1 MFRLLISTLILM
13 NAISGFAQYGRI
25 GKSEMSTFKDAIT
38 GVEIT
43 ILTDTMKNDRFLY
56 QTDPMWTCDGKYLM
70 FRSSSRSDEMVESKD
85 REGNLKQWR
94 ATQLYLIEI
103 ATGNIIQITTGKDT
117 GSGFLANRSNKLFLN
132 RKVNDNWNMYVID
145 LDQFL
150 ADVKDSKI
158 PTAKPQKR
166 KTAKSKDIKT
176 SYETFIGTFPK
187 EMGRPGGFCINSE
200 DDWAYITVERDGTQ
214 EEIERMNKN
223 AFLPES
229 NQPVKIKP
237 TLGGVRKMNLK
248 TGQVEKVCDVEFRV
262 GHIQASRFRGDEIV
276 FCNET
281 GGDAFQRMWFVKSDG
296 TNLKPLYKET
306 PLDWVTHETFASED
320 YVYFNILGFQPRLRK
335 QAHGIFRINLRNDDV
350 DVLGQVE
357 TSSPAGVDNKML
369 GGKGFWH
376 CNASRDNRWSCGD
389 TFAGSV
395 WIINNSTG
403 ERIQIASDCKMKP
416 DHAQPFFSPDGTK
429 LCFQSGH
436 FTNGKRLN
444 LMMVD
449 LTKVKGWTPSAQGQK
464 MTDAN
469 TPLHFMQPDY
479 KIPYTLPTAENI
491 KTSLDRVLNYV
502 DANTPIGM
510 RTPDELVRGA
520 FRLTSYEWGVTYSG
534 MLKVAQITGDKA
546 YMEYATKRMSF
557 LAEQTPHFQSLLKK
571 GEKIDGQMRQVIEP
585 KALDDAGAVCA
596 SMIKAQRMDANLELK
611 PLIDNYMDFILNKEF
626 RLEDGIL
633 ARNRPQY
640 HSVWLDDMFMGIPP
654 MAFYGKFDEAA
665 KQIKLFKKRMWL
677 EDKQLFRHGWVES
690 MDPHPAFFWARAN
703 GWALLTMT
711 EVLDEL
717 PTNHPDRA
725 EILQLY
731 KKHVEGLVRL
741 QSSEGFWHQL
751 LDKSDSYLETSATAI
766 YVYCIAHG
774 INEGWLNA
782 KTYGA
787 STILGW
793 NAVNS
798 KINSEGQVEGT
809 CVGTGMGFEPAFY
822 YYRPVSPYAAHGYG
836 PVLLAGAEVIRLIHK
851 QHLRLNDSA
860 IHFYSSEP
868 TSKAGIFH
876 VEKE

>member
-1 MFRLLISTLILM
+1 MIRLFIFVFMLM
-13 NAISGFAQYGRI
+13 NAISGFAQYGKI
-25 GKSEMSTFKDAIT
+25 GKSEMQAFKDAVT
-38 GVEIT
+38 GVEMT
-43 ILTDTMKNDRFLY
+43 MLTDTMKNDRFLY
-56 QTDPMWTCDGKYLM
+56 QTDPMWTSDGKYLL
-70 FRSSSRSDEMVESKD
+70 FRSSSRSDEMVEAKD
-85 REGNLKQWR
+85 RDGNPRKWP
-94 ATQLYLIEI
+94 ATQLYLIEM
-103 ATGNIIQITTGKDT
+103 ATGNIIQITSGTNT

-132 RKVNDNWNMYVID
+132 RKVKDDWNMYVID

-150 ADVKDSKI
+150 ADAKAGKVK
-158 PTAKPQKR
+158 KPGK
-166 KTAKSKDIKT
+166 
-176 SYETFIGTFPK
+176 YELLIGTFPK

-200 DDWAYITVERDGTQ
+200 DDWAYITVEREGTQ
-214 EEIERMNKN
+214 EEKDRMNKN

-229 NQPVKIKP
+229 NQPIKITP
-237 TLGGVRKMNLK
+237 ILAGIRKMNLK

-296 TNLKPLYKET
+296 SNLKPLYKET

-357 TSSPAGVDNKML
+357 TSTPAVIDDKML

-376 CNASRDNRWSCGD
+376 CNASRDNSWSCGD

-395 WIINNSTG
+395 WIINNQTG

-429 LCFQSGH
+429 LCFQSGL
-436 FTNGKRLN
+436 FSNGKRLT

-449 LTKVKGWTPSAQGQK
+449 LTKVKGFVLPPSAKGK

-469 TPLHFMQPDY
+469 TPLHFMKPDY
-479 KIPYTLPTAENI
+479 KIPYILPTAENV
-491 KTSLDRVLNYV
+491 KTSLDKVLNYV
-502 DANTPIGM
+502 DINTPIGLKS
-510 RTPDELVRGA
+510 PNELMGGT

-546 YMEYATKRMSF
+546 YQQYATKRMSF
-557 LAEQTPHFQSLLKK
+557 LAEQMAHFQSLLENGDKV
-571 GEKIDGQMRQVIEP
+571 DGQMRQVINP

-596 SMIKAQRMDANLELK
+596 SMIKAQRMDASLNLK

-626 RLEDGIL
+626 RLDDGIL

-654 MAFYGKFDEAA
+654 MAFYGKYNEAA
-665 KQIKLFKKRMWL
+665 EQIKLFKKRMWL

-717 PTNHPDRA
+717 PVNHPDRA
-725 EILQLY
+725 DILQLY
-731 KKHVEGLVRL
+731 RKHVEGLVRL

-751 LDKSDSYLETSATAI
+751 LDRSDSYLETSATAI

-782 KTYGA
+782 KTYGPA
-787 STILGW
+787 TILGW

-798 KINSEGQVEGT
+798 KINKEGQVEGT

-836 PVLLAGAEVIRLIHK
+836 PVLLAGAEIIRLIQN

-860 IHFYSSEP
+860 INFYSTEP
-868 TSKAGIFH
+868 TSTAGIFH
-876 VEKE
+876 VQKN